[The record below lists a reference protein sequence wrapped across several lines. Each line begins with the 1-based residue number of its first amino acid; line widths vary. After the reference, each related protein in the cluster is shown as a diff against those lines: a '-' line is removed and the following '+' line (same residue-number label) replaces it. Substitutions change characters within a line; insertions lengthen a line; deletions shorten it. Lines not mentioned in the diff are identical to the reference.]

1 MRRRAILTAIW
12 FASLLVALAIVESY
26 FLRHVVLM
34 GQSIP
39 ILTAGSRPAMYAQL
53 AQIYSP
59 SLLLIG
65 AAWFAKPLKPVTASR
80 VEDWRFRIA
89 LAGTLLFNLIVL
101 ALIALHHLLPTE
113 GEVLTAMTRAKSISL
128 VMAFLVAWPNVHYFG
143 AAPPAPAAG

>member
-1 MRRRAILTAIW
+1 MTRRAILTAIW

-26 FLRHVVLM
+26 FLRHVVVI

-65 AAWFAKPLKPVTASR
+65 AAWFAKPMNAITASR

-89 LAGTLLFNLIVL
+89 LAGTLLFNFIVL
-101 ALIALHHLLPTE
+101 ALIALHHLLPAE
-113 GEVLTAMTRAKSISL
+113 GNVLMAMTRAKSVSL
-128 VMAFLVAWPNVHYFG
+128 VMAFLVAWPNLHYFG
-143 AAPPAPAAG
+143 AAPPAPVAG